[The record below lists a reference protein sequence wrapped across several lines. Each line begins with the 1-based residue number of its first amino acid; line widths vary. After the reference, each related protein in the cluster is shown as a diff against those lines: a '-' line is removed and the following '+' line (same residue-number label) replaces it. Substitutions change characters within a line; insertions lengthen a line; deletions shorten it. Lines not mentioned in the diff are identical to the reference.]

1 MATFEYLFHFGTEEG
16 EEYFTKCNS
25 TNPDIGTL
33 VNSFFTLEDLLGDK
47 NPKQATVAKLNIHS
61 NPPLWTKPSAHY
73 QHQTKRSSESLYS
86 LLHAGFETSHL
97 KIYILGYTTG
107 NDPSCRFFQLPEQ
120 SGGQFFYA
128 KAFDK
133 FAPIGPVLASPHIY
147 NAAKATATLIT
158 RINREVKKNTL
169 IRDDMVFSAERM
181 LSWMSQTCLTSNTR
195 LNV

>member
-1 MATFEYLFHFGTEEG
+1 
-16 EEYFTKCNS
+16 
-25 TNPDIGTL
+25 
-33 VNSFFTLEDLLGDK
+33 
-47 NPKQATVAKLNIHS
+47 
-61 NPPLWTKPSAHY
+61 
-73 QHQTKRSSESLYS
+73 LYS

-181 LSWMSQTCLTSNTR
+181 LSWMSQSKPYSGPFRCFYTHPLSRESQFAGATIPAYTIVMTGTLLPLVYSR
-195 LNV
+195 SLVRFLKMGI